1 MNRSFPVFFVV
12 WVSVL
17 LSAFAVVYTRHTNRA
32 LFTELRGFEKKIDE
46 LEVDW
51 SQLQLEYGTW
61 SMDAR
66 VDDIA
71 RRDLKMFAPDFHDVR
86 IIHR

>member
-1 MNRSFPVFFVV
+1 MSQRF
-12 WVSVL
+12 SVL
-17 LSAFAVVYTRHTNRA
+17 ALCCLMVLASAVAVVYTRHQSRE
-32 LFTELRGFEKKIDE
+32 LFSELRGFEKKIDE
-46 LEVDW
+46 LNVDW

-71 RRDLKMFAPDFHDVR
+71 RRDLRMFAPDFHDVR
-86 IIHR
+86 IINR

>member
-1 MNRSFPVFFVV
+1 MSQRFALMLLI
-12 WVSVL
+12 WVMVL
-17 LSAFAVVYTRHTNRA
+17 ASAIAVVYTRHQSRE
-32 LFTELRGFEKKIDE
+32 LFSELRGFEKKIDE
-46 LEVDW
+46 LNVDW

>member
-1 MNRSFPVFFVV
+1 MTHRFAVV
-12 WVSVL
+12 LAWWLVVL
-17 LSAFAVVYTRHTNRA
+17 ATAVAVVYTRHQSRE
-32 LFTELRGFEKKIDE
+32 LFAELRGFEKKIAE
-46 LEVDW
+46 LDVDW

-71 RRDLKMFAPDFHDVR
+71 RRDLKMYAPDFHDVR

>member
-1 MNRSFPVFFVV
+1 MSQRF
-12 WVSVL
+12 SVL
-17 LSAFAVVYTRHTNRA
+17 ALCCLMVLASAVAVVYTRHQSRE
-32 LFTELRGFEKKIDE
+32 LFSELRGFEKKIDE
-46 LEVDW
+46 LNVDW
-51 SQLQLEYGTW
+51 GQLQLEYGTW

-86 IIHR
+86 IINR